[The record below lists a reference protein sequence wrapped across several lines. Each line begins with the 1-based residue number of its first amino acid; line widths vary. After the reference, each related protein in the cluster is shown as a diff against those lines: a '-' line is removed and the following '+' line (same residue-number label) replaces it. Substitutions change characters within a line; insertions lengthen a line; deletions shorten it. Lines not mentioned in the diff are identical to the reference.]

1 MNIVP
6 RDTVFSTGGSTLSDS
21 EDELVL
27 KGTFEKTEDTSA
39 LVSVGQIGRSHAA
52 MIGSSRVRV
61 IRALHAARDR
71 VDDLDGACVLVAW

>member
-6 RDTVFSTGGSTLSDS
+6 RDTVVSTGGSTLSDS

-27 KGTFEKTEDTSA
+27 KGAFEQTEHTSA
-39 LVSVGQIGRSHAA
+39 LVRVGQIGRSHAA
-52 MIGSSRVRV
+52 MIGSARMRV

-71 VDDLDGACVLVAW
+71 VDDLDGARVLVAW